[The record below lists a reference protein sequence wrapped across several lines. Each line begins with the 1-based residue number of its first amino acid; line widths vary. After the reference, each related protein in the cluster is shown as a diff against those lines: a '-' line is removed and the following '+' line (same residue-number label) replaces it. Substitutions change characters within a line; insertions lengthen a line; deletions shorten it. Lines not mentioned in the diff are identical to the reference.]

1 MLATRFARALPRAT
15 PTAARSAAR
24 WAAPMRKPLGSSFA
38 RYESTEGKVQ
48 GAVIGIDLGTT
59 NSAVAIM
66 EGKVPKIIENSEGAR
81 TTPSV
86 VAFAQD
92 GERLVGVAAKR
103 QAVVN
108 PENTLFAT
116 KRLIGRKFTDAEVQ
130 RDIKEVPYKI
140 VQHTNGDAWVE
151 ARGQKYSPS
160 QIGGF
165 VLNKMKETAE
175 SYLGKPVKNAVVTV
189 PAYFND
195 SQRQATKDAGQISG
209 LNVLRVVNEPTAAA
223 LAYGLEKEA
232 DSIVA
237 VYDLGGGTFD
247 ISVLEIQNG
256 VFEVKSTNGDTHLGG
271 EDFDIRLVRH
281 LVQQFKT
288 DSGIDLSGD
297 RMAIQRI
304 REAAEKAKI
313 ELSSSLQTDISLP
326 FITADA
332 SGPKH
337 INTKMTRSQLESMMD
352 PLITKTIEPV
362 RKALKDANLQAKDIQ
377 EVILVGGMTR
387 MPKVSESVKNIFGRD
402 PAKSV
407 NPDEAVAIG
416 AAIQG
421 AVLSGEVK
429 DLLLLDVTPLS
440 LGIETLGGVF
450 TRLINRNTTIPT
462 KKSQTFSTAADF
474 QTAVEIKVYQGEREL
489 VKDNKLLGN
498 FQLVGIPPAHRGV
511 PQVEVTFDID
521 ADSIVHVHAKD
532 KSTNKDQSITI
543 ASGSGLS
550 ESEIE
555 QMVQDSEKYA
565 DADKERKSAIES
577 ANRADSV
584 LNDTEKAL
592 NEFADRLDKTEA
604 DGIREKITALREF
617 VSKSQSGE
625 GTATADEIKEKTD
638 ELQMASLNLFDK
650 MHKARSESGESGSS
664 EGGSSEAKPEDE
676 KKP

>member
-1 MLATRFARALPRAT
+1 MLASRISRALPRAAFT
-15 PTAARSAAR
+15 RAPSSRIPSTAFRR
-24 WAAPMRKPLGSSFA
+24 WN
-38 RYESTEGKVQ
+38 STEGGEEKVKGQ
-48 GAVIGIDLGTT
+48 VIGIDLGTT
-59 NSAVAIM
+59 NSAVAVM
-66 EGKVPKIIENSEGAR
+66 EGKAPKIIENSEGAR

-86 VAFAQD
+86 VGIAED

-116 KRLIGRKFTDAEVQ
+116 KRLIGRKFTDIEVQ

-175 SYLGKPVKNAVVTV
+175 AYLNRPVKNAVVTV

-195 SQRQATKDAGQISG
+195 SQRQATKDAGQIAG

-223 LAYGLEKEA
+223 LAYGMEKET
-232 DSIVA
+232 DRVVA

-247 ISVLEIQNG
+247 ISCLEIQKG

-271 EDFDIRLVRH
+271 EDFDITLVRNI
-281 LVQQFKT
+281 VENFKKK
-288 DSGIDLSGD
+288 SGVDLSGD

-313 ELSSSLQTDISLP
+313 ELSSSLQTEISLP
-326 FITADA
+326 FITASA
-332 SGPKH
+332 SGALH
-337 INTKMTRSQLESMMD
+337 IQEKMTRAQLEALVD
-352 PLITKTIEPV
+352 PLISRTTEPV
-362 RKALKDANLQAKDIQ
+362 RKALKDANLKSSDIQ
-377 EVILVGGMTR
+377 DIILVGGMTR
-387 MPKVSESVKNIFGRD
+387 MPKVTESVKSMFGRE
-402 PAKSV
+402 PSKSV

-416 AAIQG
+416 AAVQG
-421 AVLSGEVK
+421 AVLAGEVT
-429 DLLLLDVTPLS
+429 DVLLLDVTPP
-440 LGIETLGGVF
+440 TLGGVF

-462 KKSQTFSTAADF
+462 KKSQTFSTAADM
-474 QTAVEIKVYQGEREL
+474 QTAVEIKVFQGEREL
-489 VKDNKLLGN
+489 VKDNKMLGN
-498 FQLVGIPPAHRGV
+498 FQLVGLPPASRGV
-511 PQVEVTFDID
+511 PQIEVTFDID

-550 ESEIE
+550 DAEI
-555 QMVQDSEKYA
+555 QNMVDEAEKYGES
-565 DADKERKSAIES
+565 DKERKLAIEA

-592 NEFADRLDKTEA
+592 KDFEDKLDKAEA
-604 DGIREKITALREF
+604 ETIKEKIATLREF
-617 VSKSQSGE
+617 VVKNQSGE
-625 GTATADEIKEKTD
+625 GTATAEELKEKTD
-638 ELQMASLNLFDK
+638 ELQTASLTLFDK
-650 MHKARSESGESGSS
+650 MHKANNEQQQQQQGEQQG
-664 EGGSSEAKPEDE
+664 ENKQ
-676 KKP
+676 

>member
-1 MLATRFARALPRAT
+1 MLASRLSRSVLPRA
-15 PTAARSAAR
+15 SAFQRAS
-24 WAAPMRKPLGSSFA
+24 PLIKSPLGSSFVR
-38 RYESTEGKVQ
+38 RYAEGGEEKVKGQ
-48 GAVIGIDLGTT
+48 VIGIDLGTT
-59 NSAVAIM
+59 NSAVAVM
-66 EGKVPKIIENSEGAR
+66 EGKQPRIIENAEGTR

-86 VAFAQD
+86 VGFTKD
-92 GERLVGVAAKR
+92 GERLVGIAAKR

-130 RDIKEVPYKI
+130 RDISQVPYKI
-140 VQHTNGDAWVE
+140 VQHTNGDAWLE
-151 ARGQKYSPS
+151 AQGQKYSPS

-165 VLNKMKETAE
+165 VLGKMKETAE
-175 SYLGKPVKNAVVTV
+175 AFLGKQIKNAVVTV

-223 LAYGLEKEA
+223 LAYGLEKEQ
-232 DSIVA
+232 DRVIA

-247 ISVLEIQNG
+247 ISVLEIANG

-271 EDFDIRLVRH
+271 EDFDITLVRH
-281 LVQQFKT
+281 LVQQFKKEQ
-288 DSGIDLSGD
+288 GIDLSND

-313 ELSSSLQTDISLP
+313 ELSSSLQTDINLP

-337 INTKMTRSQLESMMD
+337 INSKMTRAQLESLVD
-352 PLITKTIEPV
+352 PLISRTVDPV

-377 EVILVGGMTR
+377 DVILVGGMTR
-387 MPKVSESVKNIFGRD
+387 MPKVTESVKSIFGRD

-421 AVLSGEVK
+421 AVLSGEVT
-429 DLLLLDVTPLS
+429 DVLLLDVTPLS

-462 KKSQTFSTAADF
+462 KKSQVFSTAADF
-474 QTAVEIKVYQGEREL
+474 QSAVEIKVYQGEREL
-489 VKDNKLLGN
+489 VRDNKLLGN

-511 PQVEVTFDID
+511 PQIEVTFDID

-550 ESEIE
+550 DNEIE
-555 QMVQDSEKYA
+555 SMVNDAEKYHEQ
-565 DADKERKSAIES
+565 DKERKAAIEA

-592 NEFADRLDKTEA
+592 KEFEDRIDKAEA
-604 DGIREKITALREF
+604 EKIKEKIASLREF
-617 VSKSQSGE
+617 VTKSQAGE
-625 GTATADEIKEKTD
+625 GTATAQELKEKTD
-638 ELQMASLNLFDK
+638 EVQTASLTLFDQ
-650 MHKARSESGESGSS
+650 MHKARSEPQQGEQQQQQPG
-664 EGGSSEAKPEDE
+664 EGED

>member
-1 MLATRFARALPRAT
+1 MSMLASRFARALPRAT
-15 PTAARSAAR
+15 PIASR
-24 WAAPMRKPLGSSFA
+24 WAAPLRKPLGSTFA

-66 EGKVPKIIENSEGAR
+66 EGKVPRIIENAEGAR

-140 VQHTNGDAWVE
+140 VQHSNGDAWVE

-175 SYLGKPVKNAVVTV
+175 SYLGKSIKNAVVTV

-195 SQRQATKDAGQISG
+195 SQRQATKDAGQIAG

-232 DSIVA
+232 DRVVA

-247 ISVLEIQNG
+247 ISVLEIQAG

-281 LVQQFKT
+281 LVQQFKA
-288 DSGIDLSGD
+288 DSGIDLSND

-337 INTKMTRSQLESMMD
+337 INTKMTRAQLESMMD
-352 PLITKTIEPV
+352 PLITRTIEPV

-387 MPKVSESVKNIFGRD
+387 MPKVSESVKKIFGRD

-462 KKSQTFSTAADF
+462 KKSQVFSTAADF
-474 QTAVEIKVYQGEREL
+474 QTAVEIKVFQGEREL

-550 ESEIE
+550 DSEIE
-555 QMVQDSEKYA
+555 HMVEESEKYA
-565 DADKERKSAIES
+565 EQDKERKAAIET
-577 ANRADSV
+577 ANRADNV

-592 NEFADRLDKTEA
+592 NEYADKLDKAEA

-625 GTATADEIKEKTD
+625 GTATAAEIKEKTD

-650 MHKARSESGESGSS
+650 MHKSRNESSESS
-664 EGGSSEAKPEDE
+664 SSEAKPEEPKPEDE

>member
-1 MLATRFARALPRAT
+1 MFASRISRALPRAAFT
-15 PTAARSAAR
+15 RAPSSRIPSTAFRR
-24 WAAPMRKPLGSSFA
+24 WN
-38 RYESTEGKVQ
+38 STEGGEEKVKGQ
-48 GAVIGIDLGTT
+48 VIGIDLGTT
-59 NSAVAIM
+59 NSAVAVM
-66 EGKVPKIIENSEGAR
+66 EGKAPKIIENAEGAR

-86 VAFAQD
+86 VGIAED

-116 KRLIGRKFTDAEVQ
+116 KRLIGRKFTDIEVQ

-175 SYLGKPVKNAVVTV
+175 AYLNKPVKNAVVTV

-195 SQRQATKDAGQISG
+195 SQRQATKDAGQIAG

-223 LAYGLEKEA
+223 LAYGMEKET
-232 DSIVA
+232 DRVVA

-247 ISVLEIQNG
+247 ISCLEIQKG

-271 EDFDIRLVRH
+271 EDFDITLVRNI
-281 LVQQFKT
+281 VENFKKK
-288 DSGIDLSGD
+288 SGVDLSGD

-313 ELSSSLQTDISLP
+313 ELSSSLQTEISLP
-326 FITADA
+326 FITASA
-332 SGPKH
+332 SGALH
-337 INTKMTRSQLESMMD
+337 IQEKMTRAQLEALVD
-352 PLITKTIEPV
+352 PLISRTTEPV
-362 RKALKDANLQAKDIQ
+362 RKALKDANLKSSDIQ
-377 EVILVGGMTR
+377 DIILVGGMTR
-387 MPKVSESVKNIFGRD
+387 MPKVTESVKSMFGRE
-402 PAKSV
+402 PSKSV

-416 AAIQG
+416 AAVQG
-421 AVLSGEVK
+421 AVLAGEVT
-429 DLLLLDVTPLS
+429 DVLLLDVTPLS

-462 KKSQTFSTAADF
+462 KKSQTFSTAADM
-474 QTAVEIKVYQGEREL
+474 QTAVEIKVFQGEREL
-489 VKDNKLLGN
+489 VKDNKMLGN
-498 FQLVGIPPAHRGV
+498 FQLVGLPPASRGV
-511 PQVEVTFDID
+511 PQIEVTFDID

-550 ESEIE
+550 DAEI
-555 QMVQDSEKYA
+555 QNMVDEAEKYGES
-565 DADKERKSAIES
+565 DKERKLAIEA

-592 NEFADRLDKTEA
+592 KDFEDKLDKAEA
-604 DGIREKITALREF
+604 ETIKEKIATLREF
-617 VSKSQSGE
+617 VVKNQSGE
-625 GTATADEIKEKTD
+625 GTATAEELKEKTD
-638 ELQMASLNLFDK
+638 ELQTASLTLFDK
-650 MHKARSESGESGSS
+650 MHKANNEAQQQQQGEQQG
-664 EGGSSEAKPEDE
+664 ENKQ
-676 KKP
+676 